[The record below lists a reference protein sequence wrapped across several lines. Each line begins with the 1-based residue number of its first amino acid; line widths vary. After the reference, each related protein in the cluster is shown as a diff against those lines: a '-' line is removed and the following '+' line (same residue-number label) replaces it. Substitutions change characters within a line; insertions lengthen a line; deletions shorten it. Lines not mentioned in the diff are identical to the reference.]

1 MDMDEEIV
9 AAVVAGPAQR
19 PSGTLW
25 NV

>member
-25 NV
+25 RV